1 MTCTTH
7 HNACDCREAAH
18 AAEVE
23 RLTAIVAAADA
34 LREATVYD
42 TGIEEEP
49 RLCIH
54 CACGTGV
61 GEHADGCVV
70 AAYDMARGER

>member
-7 HNACDCREAAH
+7 HNACDRREAAH

-34 LREATVYD
+34 LRSEVARAAVFRDCPACDRPATVD
-42 TGIEEEP
+42 HATGCP
-49 RLCIH
+49 L
-54 CACGTGV
+54 V
-61 GEHADGCVV
+61 
-70 AAYDMARGER
+70 AYDLARGER